1 MADLN
6 LSPVKETAEA
16 SVILTPTWLQEVRP
30 YVSLASEVLSPQH
43 AWAVPAAGSLQGWLR
58 TAWEAFSKM
67 SHISRVVVFDKKR
80 SSLRGILSG
89 LGFMRNASL
98 RGSFSQAL
106 TIFQRAHRKLLS
118 RILLA
123 TFSWLCFSCIGTSQI
138 TVRWVW
144 SDWEEA
150 LFPVNNLS
158 LLNPDCHLPRTYLI
172 SHLSKYSIMSPV
184 QLVSDSIT
192 LLITYHT
199 YLQLHYLLQ

>member
-1 MADLN
+1 MWFWNPLGCRRSDHTC
-6 LSPVKETAEA
+6 PW
-16 SVILTPTWLQEVRP
+16 PRGC
-30 YVSLASEVLSPQH
+30 SPQH
-43 AWAVPAAGSLQGWLR
+43 AQAVPAAGSLWGWLR
-58 TAWEAFSKM
+58 TAWEAISKLC
-67 SHISRVVVFDKKR
+67 HIFRVAVFYRKE

-106 TIFQRAHRKLLS
+106 TIFQGAHKKLLS
-118 RILLA
+118 RILV
-123 TFSWLCFSCIGTSQI
+123 TFSWLCFPCIGTSQI

-150 LFPVNNLS
+150 PFPVDNLS

-184 QLVSDSIT
+184 LLVSDSIT
-192 LLITYHT
+192 FPVTYHT